1 MTDENVATHQK
12 NQQGS
17 KLKLTERTIS
27 AIGQIVTGDGRLSPY
42 RSGSQLVRLFNDY
55 GTNDV
60 YGKGFPS
67 RWQYAEEKLRSL
79 NGTTSI
85 GDVLCH
91 VLDPRE
97 FMDCEHN
104 EQEAADYVNARLK
117 YDGFEVVID
126 NGLAKIRDLKGVFV
140 TCEHPFKGS
149 EQDGHLFID
158 EQIKKSESKIMEGDY
173 DGAITNARSLI
184 EAVLTELEKK
194 LDDNPP
200 KYDGDM
206 PKLYKRVQK
215 LLNLEPGRPDI
226 EGPLKQVLS
235 GLISIV
241 GGISGLSNRMG
252 DRHVRS
258 YKPAKHHATLVVNTS
273 KTMANF
279 LFETHQYQKGK
290 LS

>member
-1 MTDENVATHQK
+1 MTGENVATHQK
-12 NQQGS
+12 NQQGL

-27 AIGQIVTGDGRLSPY
+27 AIGTIVTGDEKLSPY
-42 RSGSQLVRLFNDY
+42 RSGPQLVRLFNDY
-55 GTNDV
+55 GANDV

-67 RWQYAEEKLRSL
+67 RWQYAEEKLRLL

-85 GDVLCH
+85 GAVLCH

-97 FMDCEHN
+97 FMDYEHN
-104 EQEAADYVNARLK
+104 EQEAVDYVNARLK

-140 TCEHPFKGS
+140 TCEHPFEGS

-241 GGISGLSNRMG
+241 SGISGLSNRMG

-258 YKPAKHHATLVVNTS
+258 HKPANHHATLVVNTS

-279 LFETHQYQKGK
+279 LFETYQYQKGK